1 VKLHKTPKY
10 RRSGDG
16 LMSAIRLEDKIE
28 EDYIDCSK
36 RRGDILVGFQAKE
49 DYMRTEEFI

>member
-1 VKLHKTPKY
+1 VKLHGTPKY

-16 LMSAIRLEDKIE
+16 LRSAIRLENEIE

-36 RRGDILVGFQAKE
+36 RKGDILVGFQAKE
-49 DYMRTEEFI
+49 VYMKD